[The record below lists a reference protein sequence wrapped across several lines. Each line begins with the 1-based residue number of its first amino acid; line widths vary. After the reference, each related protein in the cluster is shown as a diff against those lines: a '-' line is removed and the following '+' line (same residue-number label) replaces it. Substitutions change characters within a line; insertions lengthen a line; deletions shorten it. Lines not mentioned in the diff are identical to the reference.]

1 MNINSVPTEAISIYN
16 KALENTSKG
25 DLSTAMAEYQKAIKM
40 YPYFIE
46 AYNNLGELYSLMGD
60 NAMAIST
67 YNRALDIARNHKI
80 LLNLGVVYYN
90 SGNYSDALKY
100 FLESLKERSDFHEGN
115 YYTGLTYYNL
125 KDYKNA
131 ERFLRAV
138 LNKDKMHLK
147 ASYMLSH
154 IYYEW
159 KRYSD
164 VIEILK
170 NIWSIADNKE
180 FINKYYGFCCFHLG
194 RYEEAVKYLRQAITL
209 HPEYEKFK
217 NYLESLTY
225 ENKIKEVGD
234 IDKAI
239 TELESLMM
247 KGNLNLRDVTR
258 LSMLYIFKGE
268 NKKAE
273 KIVTEY
279 KEKFV
284 KVQ

>member
-67 YNRALDIARNHKI
+67 YNRALDITRNHKI

-131 ERFLRAV
+131 ERFLLAV

>member
-131 ERFLRAV
+131 ERFLLAV

-194 RYEEAVKYLRQAITL
+194 RYEEAVKYLRQVITL

>member
-67 YNRALDIARNHKI
+67 YNRALDITRNHKI

-131 ERFLRAV
+131 ERFLLAV

-247 KGNLNLRDVTR
+247 KGNLNLRDITR

>member
-131 ERFLRAV
+131 ERFLLAV

>member
-1 MNINSVPTEAISIYN
+1 M
-16 KALENTSKG
+16 
-25 DLSTAMAEYQKAIKM
+25 
-40 YPYFIE
+40 
-46 AYNNLGELYSLMGD
+46 
-60 NAMAIST
+60 
-67 YNRALDIARNHKI
+67 
-80 LLNLGVVYYN
+80 
-90 SGNYSDALKY
+90 
-100 FLESLKERSDFHEGN
+100 
-115 YYTGLTYYNL
+115 

-131 ERFLRAV
+131 ERFLLAV

-247 KGNLNLRDVTR
+247 KGNLNLRDITR

>member
-131 ERFLRAV
+131 ERFLLAV

-239 TELESLMM
+239 TELE
-247 KGNLNLRDVTR
+247 
-258 LSMLYIFKGE
+258 F
-268 NKKAE
+268 
-273 KIVTEY
+273 
-279 KEKFV
+279 
-284 KVQ
+284 